1 MSVYEWFEIISIPLY
16 FLNGNN
22 EKLKVGESLA
32 IDSTWSVQ
40 KVSEL
45 LK

>member
-1 MSVYEWFEIISIPLY
+1 MYMAKESSICFRLHVIMPSFLY
-16 FLNGNN
+16 FNIIEHG
-22 EKLKVGESLA
+22 SFC
-32 IDSTWSVQ
+32 TWSVQ